1 MKIDLTGIDDFLR
14 FMVYRNSNLLPNEN
28 EDILYLIDIIAS
40 MQNLLHEII
49 TGLPYDYAYHWTNKV
64 GYDGIVDTIFE
75 AYKEETH
82 ENN

>member
-14 FMVYRNSNLLPNEN
+14 FTVYRNSDLLPNEN
-28 EDILYLIDIIAS
+28 DDILYLIDIIAS
-40 MQNLLHEII
+40 MQNLLHEVI
-49 TGLPYDYAYHWTNKV
+49 TGSRYDYAFHWTNKV
-64 GYDGIVDTIFE
+64 GYDGIDDTIFD